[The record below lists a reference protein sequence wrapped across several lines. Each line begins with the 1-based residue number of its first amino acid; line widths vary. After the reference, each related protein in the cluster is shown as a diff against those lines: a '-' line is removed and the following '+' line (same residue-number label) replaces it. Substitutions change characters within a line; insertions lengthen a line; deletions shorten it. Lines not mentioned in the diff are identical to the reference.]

1 MGSLLSL
8 IAALGAAGSVL
19 ALMAALARRPRRPSV
34 RERLEMAS
42 RRRTTALEEELRQPL
57 MERAI
62 RPMLAGLKALMIN
75 VVKPKSVEKIAR
87 QIAHADLEHRLDAPT
102 FAAAR
107 AVLGLVMGLGCA
119 VLALMVRAGVGS
131 AMVFGVMGGVAGY
144 IFPILWL
151 RGKVQQRQD
160 TVRLALPDAIDLIT
174 LCLEAM
180 PFNAAMERV
189 IAKADPVIGREFGH
203 MLSEINVTGLKRGE
217 ALSRMAD
224 RIGLDE
230 LRSMTTAVTQAD
242 KLGTPLAEV
251 FRQIAE
257 DMRTRRRLRAET
269 MARQAPVKMMFPLVL
284 LVFPPLFIVIL
295 GPTIP
300 EIIHSVAPGMHL

>member
-1 MGSLLSL
+1 MSSLLSL

-19 ALMAALARRPRRPSV
+19 ALVVALARRPRQPSV

-57 MERAI
+57 MERAV
-62 RPMLAGLKALMIN
+62 RPMLAGLKALMTN

-87 QIAHADLEHRLDAPT
+87 QIAYADLADRLDAPT
-102 FAAAR
+102 FAVAR
-107 AVLGLVMGLGCA
+107 AILCLVMGLGCA
-119 VLALMVRAGVGS
+119 ALAIMVRAGV
-131 AMVFGVMGGVAGY
+131 AAALIFGIGGGVAGY
-144 IFPILWL
+144 IAPILWL
-151 RGKVQQRQD
+151 RGKVQRRQD
-160 TVRLALPDAIDLIT
+160 MIRLALPDAIDLIT

-189 IAKADPVIGREFGH
+189 IDKADPVIGREFG
-203 MLSEINVTGLKRGE
+203 LVLGEINVTGLKRGE

-242 KLGTPLAEV
+242 KLGTPLAKV

-269 MARQAPVKMMFPLVL
+269 LAHQAPVKMMFPLVL

-300 EIIHSVAPGMHL
+300 IIIHSIAPGMHL